1 VIPNLKRVLLLVV
14 VTPLG
19 SCMTMTGS
27 REPVV
32 PDGHNFSYVAPDR
45 ERIHLTQAFD
55 DGSKTYLQFD
65 DAPPAGI
72 EIRDPNSDQVVT
84 YTVDQRY
91 VIVPGVYG
99 ALSVAV
105 GRESATT
112 VVNHAMPSIA
122 APAAVAAAPA
132 SDERSPNDARSE
144 PMSTVMA
151 PEVTALPDSLRGSA
165 AANDAIARRI
175 QAVPVGVPESIQ
187 TMHANLRVLALKQ
200 EIEMLEENV
209 RRLSAELDAA
219 HTQGWGD
226 SLYLRSMGGLPRVVM
241 KFEDNSFDARVDD
254 RLLNV
259 MGGVARSANRIYLH
273 GHTDAFVAS
282 ETGTELAIRRAVEV
296 RRLLISLNVDPER
309 IRLFYRGAGNF
320 VANNSTP
327 EGKAM
332 NRRVEI
338 ELRKW

>member
-1 VIPNLKRVLLLVV
+1 
-14 VTPLG
+14 
-19 SCMTMTGS
+19 MTMSGS
-27 REPVV
+27 PEPVV
-32 PDGHNFSYVAPDR
+32 PDGHNFAYVSPDR

-65 DAPPAGI
+65 DAPASGI
-72 EIRDPNSDQVVT
+72 EIRDPKSDQAVT
-84 YTVDQRY
+84 YTIDQRY

-99 ALSVAV
+99 ALRVAV
-105 GRESATT
+105 GHESAT
-112 VVNHAMPSIA
+112 VVNQAMPSIA
-122 APAAVAAAPA
+122 GRGAVATVPA
-132 SDERSPNDARSE
+132 SDERSPNAARSE

-151 PEVTALPDSLRGSA
+151 PEITPLPPLPDGLRQSA

-187 TMHANLRVLALKQ
+187 TMHANLRVAALKQ
-200 EIEMLEENV
+200 ETSMLEENV
-209 RRLSAELDAA
+209 RRLSAELEAA
-219 HTQGWGD
+219 HAQGFGE

-241 KFEDNSFDARVDD
+241 KFEDNSSDARVDD
-254 RLLNV
+254 RLLGV
-259 MGGVARSANRIYLH
+259 MGGAARSANRIYLH

-327 EGKAM
+327 EGKAL

>member
-1 VIPNLKRVLLLVV
+1 VIPNLKRFLLLAV

-19 SCMTMTGS
+19 SCVTMSGS
-27 REPVV
+27 PEPVV
-32 PDGHNFSYVAPDR
+32 PDGHNFSYAALDR

-72 EIRDPNSDQVVT
+72 EIRDPKADQAVA
-84 YTVDQRY
+84 YTVDERY
-91 VIVPGVYG
+91 LIVPGVYG

-105 GRESATT
+105 GRESAT
-112 VVNHAMPSIA
+112 VVNQAMPSIA
-122 APAAVAAAPA
+122 GPGAVATVPA

-151 PEVTALPDSLRGSA
+151 PEITPFPDGLRQSA
-165 AANDAIARRI
+165 AANDAVARRI
-175 QAVPVGVPESIQ
+175 QTVPVGVPESIQ
-187 TMHANLRVLALKQ
+187 TMHANLRVAALKQ
-200 EIEMLEENV
+200 EISMLEENV

-219 HTQGWGD
+219 HQEGFGD
-226 SLYLRSMGGLPRVVM
+226 SLYLRSIGGLPRVVM
-241 KFEDNSFDARVDD
+241 KFEDNSVEARVDD
-254 RLLNV
+254 RLLGV
-259 MGGVARSANRIYLH
+259 MGGAARSANRIYLH

>member
-1 VIPNLKRVLLLVV
+1 MS
-14 VTPLG
+14 G
-19 SCMTMTGS
+19 SP
-27 REPVV
+27 EPVV
-32 PDGHNFSYVAPDR
+32 PDGHNFSYVALDR

-72 EIRDPNSDQVVT
+72 EIRDPKSDQVVA
-84 YTVDQRY
+84 YTVDERY
-91 VIVPGVYG
+91 LVVPGVYG

-105 GRESATT
+105 GRDSAT
-112 VVNHAMPSIA
+112 VVNQAMPSIA
-122 APAAVAAAPA
+122 APGAVAAAPA
-132 SDERSPNDARSE
+132 SGERSSKDARSE
-144 PMSTVMA
+144 PMSIVMG
-151 PEVTALPDSLRGSA
+151 PEISPLPDSLRQAA
-165 AANDAIARRI
+165 AANDALVRRI

-187 TMHANLRVLALKQ
+187 TMHANLRVAALKQ
-200 EIEMLEENV
+200 EISMLEENV
-209 RRLSAELDAA
+209 RRLSAELEAA
-219 HTQGWGD
+219 HAQGFGE

-254 RLLNV
+254 RLLDV
-259 MGGVARSANRIYLH
+259 MGGAARSANRIYLH

>member
-1 VIPNLKRVLLLVV
+1 
-14 VTPLG
+14 
-19 SCMTMTGS
+19 MTMTS
-27 REPVV
+27 SPEPLV

-65 DAPPAGI
+65 AAPPAGI
-72 EIRDPNSDQVVT
+72 EIRDPMADQAVA
-84 YTVDQRY
+84 YTVDERY
-91 VIVPGVYG
+91 LIVPGVYG

-105 GRESATT
+105 GRESAT
-112 VVNHAMPSIA
+112 VVNQAMPSVA
-122 APAAVAAAPA
+122 AHGAVAAAPA
-132 SDERSPNDARSE
+132 SDERSPNGARRE

-151 PEVTALPDSLRGSA
+151 PEISTLPDSLRQSA
-165 AANDAIARRI
+165 AANDALVRRI

-187 TMHANLRVLALKQ
+187 TMHANLRVAALKQ
-200 EIEMLEENV
+200 EISMLEENV
-209 RRLSAELDAA
+209 RRLSAELDSA
-219 HTQGWGD
+219 HQEGFGD
-226 SLYLRSMGGLPRVVM
+226 SLYLRSIGGLPRVVM

-254 RLLNV
+254 RLLGV
-259 MGGVARSANRIYLH
+259 MGGAARSANRIYLH

>member
-1 VIPNLKRVLLLVV
+1 
-14 VTPLG
+14 
-19 SCMTMTGS
+19 MTLTGS
-27 REPVV
+27 HEPVV
-32 PDGHNFSYVAPDR
+32 PDGHNFAYVAPDR

-65 DAPPAGI
+65 DPPASGI
-72 EIRDPNSDQVVT
+72 EIRDPKSDQVVA
-84 YTVDQRY
+84 YTVDERY
-91 VIVPGVYG
+91 LVVPGVYG

-105 GRESATT
+105 GRDSAT
-112 VVNHAMPSIA
+112 VVNQAMPST
-122 APAAVAAAPA
+122 PKPGAVAAAPA
-132 SDERSPNDARSE
+132 SGERSSKDARSE
-144 PMSTVMA
+144 PMSIVMG
-151 PEVTALPDSLRGSA
+151 PEISPLPDSLRQSA
-165 AANDAIARRI
+165 AANDALVRRI

-187 TMHANLRVLALKQ
+187 TMHANLRVAALKQ
-200 EIEMLEENV
+200 EISMLEENV
-209 RRLSAELDAA
+209 RRLSAELEAA
-219 HTQGWGD
+219 HAQGFGE

-241 KFEDNSFDARVDD
+241 KFDDNSFDARVDD
-254 RLLNV
+254 RLLGV
-259 MGGVARSANRIYLH
+259 MGGAARSANRIYLH

-320 VANNSTP
+320 VANNSTA

>member
-1 VIPNLKRVLLLVV
+1 
-14 VTPLG
+14 
-19 SCMTMTGS
+19 MTMTGS
-27 REPVV
+27 PEPVV

-65 DAPPAGI
+65 DTPTAGLD
-72 EIRDPNSDQVVT
+72 IRDPKSGHAVT

-99 ALSVAV
+99 VLSVTV
-105 GRESATT
+105 DRDSAT
-112 VVNHAMPSIA
+112 VVNQAMPST
-122 APAAVAAAPA
+122 PKPGAVAGVSGA
-132 SDERSPNDARSE
+132 DERKPIDARIE

-151 PEVTALPDSLRGSA
+151 PEISPLPDSLRRST
-165 AANDAIARRI
+165 AANDAVTRRI
-175 QAVPVGVPESIQ
+175 QTVPVGVPESIQ
-187 TMHANLRVLALKQ
+187 TMHANQRVAALKQ
-200 EIEMLEENV
+200 EISMLEENV
-209 RRLSAELDAA
+209 RRLSAELEAA
-219 HTQGWGD
+219 HSQGFGD

-241 KFEDNSFDARVDD
+241 KFEDNSFEARVDD
-254 RLLNV
+254 RLLGV
-259 MGGVARSANRIYLH
+259 MGGAARSANRIYLH

>member
-1 VIPNLKRVLLLVV
+1 MIPNLKRLMLLVV

-27 REPVV
+27 PEPVV
-32 PDGHNFSYVAPDR
+32 PDGHNFSYVVPDR

-72 EIRDPNSDQVVT
+72 EIRDPKSDQAAT

-91 VIVPGVYG
+91 VIVPGVHG

-105 GRESATT
+105 GRESAT
-112 VVNHAMPSIA
+112 VVNQAMPSIA
-122 APAAVAAAPA
+122 APGAVAAAPA
-132 SDERSPNDARSE
+132 SHERSPNDARSE

-151 PEVTALPDSLRGSA
+151 PEILPFPDGMRHSA
-165 AANDAIARRI
+165 AANDAVARRI

-187 TMHANLRVLALKQ
+187 TMHANLRVATLKQ
-200 EIEMLEENV
+200 EISMLEENV
-209 RRLSAELDAA
+209 RRLSVELEAA
-219 HTQGWGD
+219 HVQGFGE

-241 KFEDNSFDARVDD
+241 KFEDNSVEARVDD
-254 RLLNV
+254 RLLGV
-259 MGGVARSANRIYLH
+259 MGGAARSANRIYLH